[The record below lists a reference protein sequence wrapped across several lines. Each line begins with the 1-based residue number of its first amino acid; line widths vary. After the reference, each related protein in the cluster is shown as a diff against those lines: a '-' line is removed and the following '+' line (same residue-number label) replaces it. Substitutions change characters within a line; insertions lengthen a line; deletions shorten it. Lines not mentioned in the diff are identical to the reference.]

1 MVYAITCLH
10 QNFSAQT
17 LKKKFIYEAEYKLR
31 VFLTLTCFAFQRLSS
46 SPKSK
51 ILLSVLAAQVLTVM
65 K

>member
-1 MVYAITCLH
+1 MQSHVYIRTSL
-10 QNFSAQT
+10 
-17 LKKKFIYEAEYKLR
+17 LYEAEYKLR
-31 VFLTLTCFAFQRLSS
+31 VFLTLTCFASQRLSF